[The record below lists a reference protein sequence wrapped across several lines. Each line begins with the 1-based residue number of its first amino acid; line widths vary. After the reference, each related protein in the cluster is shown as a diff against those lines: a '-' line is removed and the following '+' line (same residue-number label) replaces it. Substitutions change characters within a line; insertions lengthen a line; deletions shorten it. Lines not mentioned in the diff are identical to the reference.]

1 MGEMF
6 GFGLYSVWAEHVKGE
21 LMQVEAGVDAC
32 SRATEFKLAKE
43 QFLKLN
49 TSEHFGRRGGF
60 SGFTVDAL
68 ASQKTRQVKKY
79 MSRGGVGTGSQ
90 GDFRVVQLEKKENFY
105 VCPPLGYV
113 EQSLKILEEAKVAA
127 TVVVPN
133 WVGKPWHLWL
143 RERAIHV
150 EVLDW
155 SAFPAV
161 WWDVSEKKKKPHA
174 LAQRWEFVVF
184 ALDFREESSDVV
196 KGVEPV
202 ARWKDTHEGTVP
214 RSRLEMGKL
223 PSVGVVQK
231 NRGKVWS
238 NKKVFRVLS
247 LCGGMGTV
255 AYALRKLKK
264 LLGLDVRMEVLEV
277 ELDPV
282 ARAVAE
288 KVGGKE
294 GQQLSPHDVWEWA
307 VEEERTKTWLRKHG
321 ELDMLLCGWTCVDM
335 SSANKRGKGLRG
347 QKSNVFFAAREILR
361 IARLLYP
368 GMEFCFEC
376 TWFKEK
382 HWRDWEFVS
391 DTLGVEAVKLEAG
404 VVAAAW
410 RKRAF
415 WASFPM
421 LELLRRQVGPANV
434 LEEGRRAAWRWRDKL
449 PTVMAS
455 GPMSW
460 NHKQCVET
468 WSGSRWVK
476 GSLRIGEVER
486 IMGFGTNST
495 EGIILEGVELSERQR
510 WRALG

>member
-1 MGEMF
+1 
-6 GFGLYSVWAEHVKGE
+6 
-21 LMQVEAGVDAC
+21 
-32 SRATEFKLAKE
+32 
-43 QFLKLN
+43 
-49 TSEHFGRRGGF
+49 
-60 SGFTVDAL
+60 
-68 ASQKTRQVKKY
+68 
-79 MSRGGVGTGSQ
+79 
-90 GDFRVVQLEKKENFY
+90 
-105 VCPPLGYV
+105 
-113 EQSLKILEEAKVAA
+113 
-127 TVVVPN
+127 
-133 WVGKPWHLWL
+133 
-143 RERAIHV
+143 
-150 EVLDW
+150 
-155 SAFPAV
+155 
-161 WWDVSEKKKKPHA
+161 
-174 LAQRWEFVVF
+174 
-184 ALDFREESSDVV
+184 
-196 KGVEPV
+196 
-202 ARWKDTHEGTVP
+202 
-214 RSRLEMGKL
+214 
-223 PSVGVVQK
+223 
-231 NRGKVWS
+231 
-238 NKKVFRVLS
+238 
-247 LCGGMGTV
+247 
-255 AYALRKLKK
+255 
-264 LLGLDVRMEVLEV
+264 
-277 ELDPV
+277 
-282 ARAVAE
+282 
-288 KVGGKE
+288 
-294 GQQLSPHDVWEWA
+294 
-307 VEEERTKTWLRKHG
+307 
-321 ELDMLLCGWTCVDM
+321 M

-421 LELLRRQVGPANV
+421 LELLRRQVGPADV

-495 EGIILEGVELSERQR
+495 EGIYLEGVELSERQR
-510 WRALG
+510 WRALGNAIHASVMCHIMVSAMVTRGYVTRDSHLIQSQPWTVDLDGPETPGLDELLEQSRQLVQTVRPRKMMQGGGSTARALENGGSQRTRVAAQGKVVKVIQKKGKESESRRMMRWAKEVKNQEGVDDWGNLEWGSVYDKVDEKGVPQLQLMERKMGKDKPKLIEGVGLWTFIDTVAVDLMMLSRAESTWKQYAAWYMLFIDWGFIMGVDVEGCEISLEVLSRVLIRSLVMMWYGGGLCGIDNGNLHYCSGYTSS